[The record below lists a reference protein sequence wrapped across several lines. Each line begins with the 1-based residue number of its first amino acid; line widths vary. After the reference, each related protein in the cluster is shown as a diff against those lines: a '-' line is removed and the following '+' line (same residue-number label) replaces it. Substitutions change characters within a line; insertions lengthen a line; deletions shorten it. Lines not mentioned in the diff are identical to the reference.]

1 MRTDANPANF
11 AILILEIGE
20 RIFGDVKRAG
30 SGETVPRSSHRKAGL
45 SSAWIRASGLRANY
59 VSDGRSGATGNFDAG
74 SLVIDC
80 SAKTSALANLC
91 PGTDNWNRQSET
103 NRQRKKPSYMTT
115 HLPTVS
121 IDHITKSFGEFTA
134 VSDLSLAVYPGRVY
148 GLLGPN
154 GAGKTTT
161 IRMIVNIT
169 APDSGQIKVFNQTVT
184 PELQDRIG
192 YLPEERGLY
201 KKMKVGDQLKFFA
214 ALKNIDG
221 KEAEQRVNHWLDRLK
236 LAEWKNKKSSEL
248 SKGMQQ
254 KIQFIAAIIH
264 EPGLL
269 ILDEPFSGL
278 DPVNTEVLKEIIL
291 ELKAAGKTIIFST
304 HQMEVAEKICDDIC
318 LINRSRKVLEGSIRE
333 VKRGFSRNAVAL
345 RLAGGDE
352 VLEDRT
358 IISKVQRHSDGLEV
372 LLAEGASAQTLL
384 QKLVAADATIERF
397 ELIEPSL
404 HDIFIEKVTEN
415 V

>member
-1 MRTDANPANF
+1 MN
-11 AILILEIGE
+11 
-20 RIFGDVKRAG
+20 
-30 SGETVPRSSHRKAGL
+30 
-45 SSAWIRASGLRANY
+45 
-59 VSDGRSGATGNFDAG
+59 
-74 SLVIDC
+74 
-80 SAKTSALANLC
+80 
-91 PGTDNWNRQSET
+91 
-103 NRQRKKPSYMTT
+103 

-121 IDHITKSFGEFTA
+121 IDNISKSFGEFTA
-134 VSDLSLAVYPGRVY
+134 VSDLSLAVRPGRIY

-169 APDSGQIKVFNQTVT
+169 APDSGSIEVFGKQIT

-201 KKMKVGDQLKFFA
+201 KKMKIGEQLKFFA
-214 ALKNIDG
+214 ALKNVESG
-221 KEAEQRVNHWLDRLK
+221 EAEKRVDSWLTRLQ
-236 LAEWKNKKSSEL
+236 LTQWKGKKASEL

-254 KIQFIAAIIH
+254 KVQFVAAIIH
-264 EPGLL
+264 EPDLV

-278 DPVNTEVLKEIIL
+278 DPVNVEVLKEIIL
-291 ELKAAGKTIIFST
+291 ELKTAGKTIIFST

-318 LINRSRKVLEGSIRE
+318 LINRSRKILDGSIRD

-345 RLAGGDE
+345 RLQGGE
-352 VLEDRT
+352 SVLEDRT
-358 IISKVQRHSDGLEV
+358 LISNVQRHSDGAEV
-372 LLAEGASAQTLL
+372 LLAEGASPQALL
-384 QKLVAADATIERF
+384 KELIAAGATIERF
-397 ELIEPSL
+397 EMIEPSL